1 MRYLV
6 TGGSGFIGS
15 NIVHEL
21 VRQGHEV
28 VTTGKRS
35 EQEISSNIKLVEGDL
50 TTIDWSSLGRFDAVF
65 HQAAITDTLVH
76 DRERMLAVNV
86 ESSKKLFTAVAQQGC
101 KHIVYASSTAVY
113 GAEPAPYIEGV
124 TGSKPLNVY
133 GESKKLLDDFALQFG
148 TEHPDVVIIGLR
160 YCNVF
165 GPGESHKG
173 KMATLI
179 YQLAKQMFASNPR
192 VFEFGEQKRDYIYV
206 KDVVA
211 ANLLASNA
219 KKSCI
224 INCGGGKA
232 ISFNEVIRVLNKI
245 LGLNKKTEYIKNP
258 YAEQYQSYTECD
270 MTLAKKM
277 IGFVPAWKFENAVKD
292 YFNSGRLVSFEVLQ
306 KAGKE

>member
-6 TGGSGFIGS
+6 TGGSGLIGS

-28 VTTGKRS
+28 VTTGKRN
-35 EQEISSNIKLVEGDL
+35 EQNIPSSVKLIEEDL
-50 TTIDWSSLGRFDAVF
+50 TTIDWLSLGRFDAIF

-76 DRERMLAVNV
+76 DRERMFVVNV
-86 ESSKKLFTAVAQQGC
+86 QSSKELFSAVVQNGC

-124 TGSKPLNVY
+124 TRLKPLNVY
-133 GESKKLLDDFALQFG
+133 GESKKLLDDFAIQFAQ
-148 TEHPDVVIIGLR
+148 EHLDIVIVGLR

-179 YQLAKQMFASNPR
+179 YQLAEQMLAGNAR

-211 ANLLASNA
+211 ANLLASCA

-224 INCGGGKA
+224 VNCGGGKA

-245 LGLNKKTEYIKNP
+245 LGLGKKTEYMKNP

-292 YFNSGRLVSFEVLQ
+292 YFNSGRLVSFEVL
-306 KAGKE
+306 KKLSRG